1 MLLIHIYLG
10 TIHIL
15 NHCVMRH
22 PVLSL
27 DSPLSS
33 QCVRLAE
40 AAASKARESARVS
53 ECAFSAVRAT
63 VRRGAA
69 VFADQQGERPLRLIS
84 LWICDESN
92 HSSVQLPSS

>member
-1 MLLIHIYLG
+1 MILTHIYLG
-10 TIHIL
+10 TIQIL

-53 ECAFSAVRAT
+53 ECAFSARHSEKRCSSLCRPAGGEAT
-63 VRRGAA
+63 V
-69 VFADQQGERPLRLIS
+69 ADKFMDL
-84 LWICDESN
+84 
-92 HSSVQLPSS
+92 

>member
-10 TIHIL
+10 TIQIL
-15 NHCVMRH
+15 NHRVMRH

-27 DSPLSS
+27 DSPPLSS

-53 ECAFSAVRAT
+53 ECAFSARHSEKRCSSLCRPAGGKAT
-63 VRRGAA
+63 E
-69 VFADQQGERPLRLIS
+69 ADKFMDL
-84 LWICDESN
+84 
-92 HSSVQLPSS
+92 